1 MTQVIEHSQTTRQM
15 MRLVVFTIAGYRFG
29 LPLESILRV
38 VNVPEE
44 LKSSASGM
52 LEVVPVG
59 EYTLTVLN
67 LRSQLSM
74 TQGQAQAVSTRSQA
88 EFLVVTQVETELCAL
103 RVDAPPD
110 LIEIDAAAIRQLPAP
125 YRQGHPLSIASH
137 VVVLPQGKATLAIFL
152 LEMKRVLALSENSLG

>member
-1 MTQVIEHSQTTRQM
+1 MTQVIEHSQTMRQM

-110 LIEIDAAAIRQLPAP
+110 LIEIDSAAIRQLPAP

>member
-74 TQGQAQAVSTRSQA
+74 TQGQAQAVGTRSQA

>member
-74 TQGQAQAVSTRSQA
+74 TPGQAQAVSTRSQA

>member
-125 YRQGHPLSIASH
+125 YRQGHPLRIASH

>member
-88 EFLVVTQVETELCAL
+88 EFLVVTQVEAELCAL

>member
-74 TQGQAQAVSTRSQA
+74 TQGQTQAVSTRSQA

>member
-44 LKSSASGM
+44 LKSSASGT

>member
-52 LEVVPVG
+52 LEVLPVG

-110 LIEIDAAAIRQLPAP
+110 LIEIDSAAIRQLPAP

>member
-1 MTQVIEHSQTTRQM
+1 MTQVIEHSQTMRQM